1 MTRLPRISANNIRL
15 GDRLIIKLD
24 NSGPDNTIVI
34 DKDDVILPVKQR
46 LGDYLAAMT
55 AQTQN
60 AIPVTTGYSEFATHD
75 AQGYTAPMTPPG
87 DHNQES
93 YTGDMSQTGPEG
105 ATAVS
110 SFNKHSKTG
119 QLDIGS
125 SAFAIRKGNE
135 NSDAPSITDV
145 ITDINEKGGV
155 SDFAKRMDQVLFDN
169 NRFRE
174 GKSFLPRSGVDRFDG
189 VAVRTLGS
197 QGESSVAENESNLG
211 VGFVQQKFGVHGPR
225 KFPTTEGDSS
235 ILIKLAD
242 LKKIGLLTMLQASGE
257 VYVPTDPNDVAQQL
271 AARGAQLVPGLARMG
286 QKVGVSRFNAAKIM
300 HDVNPE
306 YLKPSLDDNIKK
318 NEILSY
324 GNVNNWM
331 APFSGLVDTAGIAS
345 AGLLLVVVGGL
356 MKSLA
361 TLLAANANVAAN
373 GKSSAQSPTLES
385 RKRRMGNFLGKD
397 SSTAAYKN
405 DLIQLD
411 VYQTSNSF
419 FACVDRGI
427 NIFFGAQS
435 GPIPTAGKLLRHHG
449 YYNVV
454 LRSIVR
460 NTTDFF
466 VAAIDSTVNRTPLN
480 GSFSVN
486 DVTILGNPL
495 ALGAMIDK
503 FNNSALLK
511 FVNIVAGIGDVAL
524 LHERDGFVVNGNGE
538 VDQFISDIDEI
549 AERFDADS
557 DLFPDQGGPINIGII
572 QGKNR
577 LQDGSLAWKQNSVQS
592 LYLLPR
598 NVLQGVSTF
607 VGSNNQNNPI
617 NEAFGAIGASN
628 VIADP
633 SHEERTANNRI
644 KPEIVK
650 KMEDYLEADYMPFYW
665 QDLRTNEI
673 ISFHAFLEDVSDG
686 YDVEYQEIEGYG
698 RIGSVPI
705 YKNTKRSISLSFRV
719 VATNPEDFDQMW
731 WKINKFITLVY
742 PQYTTGR
749 QIGTGNNKFVQP
761 FSQIPSA
768 APLVRLRLGDL
779 FKTNYST
786 IAVAR
791 LFGIDS
797 GQFQLDGLES
807 NFSITPSLASKI
819 AEVRGRM
826 GRGEYLQGEQAVLH
840 ANHAPGRGQS
850 RQVYLRFDDAPRTTN
865 SRARAGHAGTPRS
878 NSINDVVVRGNVPAS
893 GPVHS
898 LSIANDTRVTIQN
911 SDRIEDPH
919 DSTKRLYHVRL
930 VHPGAQQDG
939 VYIVGQNDLNSI
951 PEQITRSA
959 LNQSGGTAQD
969 TPNTTTPDAVNT
981 FFDSSNSDDA
991 NPVMKSFAST
1001 RGRGLAGVIKSIR
1014 FDWADARWSTEKANG
1029 RAPMSMKLAVEF
1041 LPVHDINPG
1050 LDHNG
1055 FNTAPLYNTGDIMK
1069 SFNKDPLETADNVEA
1084 KIATSRAKFSPPPRN
1099 GTNRPG
1105 G

>member
-24 NSGPDNTIVI
+24 NSGPDNTIAI
-34 DKDDVILPVKQR
+34 DKDDIILPVKQR

-93 YTGDMSQTGPEG
+93 YTGDMAQTGPEG

-119 QLDIGS
+119 QLDTGS

-189 VAVRTLGS
+189 IAVRTLGS
-197 QGESSVAENESNLG
+197 QGESSIAENESNLG
-211 VGFVQQKFGVHGPR
+211 IGYVQQKFGVHGPR
-225 KFPTTEGDSS
+225 KFPTTEGDTST
-235 ILIKLAD
+235 IIKLAD

-257 VYVPTDPNDVAQQL
+257 YYVPTDPNDVAQQL

-318 NEILSY
+318 NEVLSY

-356 MKSLA
+356 MKALA
-361 TLLAANANVAAN
+361 TLVAPNANVATNPSDNA
-373 GKSSAQSPTLES
+373 ASPGFQDR
-385 RKRRMGNFLGKD
+385 RKRMGSYLGKD
-397 SSTAAYKN
+397 SETSAYKN
-405 DLIQLD
+405 DAIQLD
-411 VYQTSNSF
+411 VYQTTHNF

-427 NIFFGAQS
+427 NIFFDAQS

-449 YYNVV
+449 YYNTV
-454 LRSIVR
+454 LRTIVR
-460 NTTDFF
+460 STTDFF
-466 VAAIDSTVNRTPLN
+466 VMTIDSTVNRTPPN
-480 GSFSVN
+480 GSFGVN

-503 FNNSALLK
+503 FNSSALLK
-511 FVNIVAGIGDVAL
+511 FVNIVASIGDVAL
-524 LHERDGFVVNGNGE
+524 THEEDGYEINLNGVVSA
-538 VDQFISDIDEI
+538 FISSIDNI
-549 AERFDADS
+549 PERFAAG
-557 DLFPDQGGPINIGII
+557 DLFPEEGGPLNIAVL

-577 LQDGSLAWKQNSVQS
+577 LADSTLAWKQNSVQS

-598 NVLQGVSTF
+598 NVLQGVSLF
-607 VGSNNQNNPI
+607 VGTSNQDNPV
-617 NEAFGAIGASN
+617 NTAFSLISSKNA
-628 VIADP
+628 VADP
-633 SHEERTANNRI
+633 SHENRSANNRI
-644 KPEIVK
+644 KPEVVK
-650 KMEDYLEADYMPFYW
+650 QMEDYLEADYMPFYW

-686 YDVEYQEIEGYG
+686 YDAEYQEIEGYG

-731 WKINKFITLVY
+731 WKINKFVTLVY

-768 APLVRLRLGDL
+768 SPLVRLRLGDL

-797 GQFQLDGLES
+797 GQFQLDELTAS
-807 NFSITPSLASKI
+807 NFSMNATFA
-819 AEVRGRM
+819 
-826 GRGEYLQGEQAVLH
+826 
-840 ANHAPGRGQS
+840 S
-850 RQVYLRFDDAPRTTN
+850 RQDAATRRMSGGLYENSEEALLRPNYSSTSSRQERMLYPRVDGLPPSNN
-865 SRARAGHAGTPRS
+865 SRVRRGNAGTPRG
-878 NSINDVVVRGNVPAS
+878 NSISDVVDHTNVPAT
-893 GPVHS
+893 GPARNLHAAS
-898 LSIANDTRVTIQN
+898 ALRVIIMNNTPIGEGPN
-911 SDRIEDPH
+911 NRS
-919 DSTKRLYHVRL
+919 YHVR
-930 VHPGAQQDG
+930 VINAGAQQDG
-939 VYIVGQNDLNSI
+939 TYLVHQSSLTPLPD
-951 PEQITRSA
+951 QITKAAARAGAGAAAPTTNS
-959 LNQSGGTAQD
+959 
-969 TPNTTTPDAVNT
+969 TTPQAIQD
-981 FFDSSNSDDA
+981 FFDASDNNNA
-991 NPVMKSFAST
+991 NPVMKAFAST
-1001 RGRGLAGVIKSIR
+1001 KGRGLAGVIKSIR
-1014 FDWADARWSTEKANG
+1014 FDYSDARWATDRANG

-1041 LPVHDINPG
+1041 MPVHDINPG

-1055 FNTAPLYNTGDIMK
+1055 FNTAPLYNTGEIMK
-1069 SFNKDPLETADNVEA
+1069 SFSKDPLDTTDNVESRVSTA
-1084 KIATSRAKFSPPPRN
+1084 RAKFVPPPRN